1 MSEKRCNPGVT
12 HQGVQRESPERVHT
26 RTICLQHRRERLRL
40 MPIAL
45 AVLLAVVI
53 LFTLVVGFKSIRL
66 VPQARVVI
74 VQRLGRYLKTRGS
87 GPVFVI
93 PFVDKI
99 LPTIDLREQVVPFPP
114 QAVITSDNVGIQVAT
129 VVYYQIIDA
138 KNSSYAV
145 VDLVGAMEQLT
156 ITTLRNVIGG
166 LTLDRTLTSRE
177 DINAK
182 MRVSLDEVT
191 EGWGVRVTRVEL
203 KDIIPP
209 HEVQLAM
216 EKQMQAEREKRAA
229 ILRADGMKQ
238 AAILEAEG
246 KKQAAILMAEGRRQ
260 SLILQAEG
268 DGQALVTV
276 QTAQAEAIQV
286 VFAALTTSPATP
298 EILKYL
304 YIQALP
310 KIAEGTANKLF
321 IVPSDLQ
328 NIASL
333 GATFSAASSNGQ
345 ADSALTALPPPVREG

>member
-1 MSEKRCNPGVT
+1 MAVGLEVFLGLV
-12 HQGVQRESPERVHT
+12 
-26 RTICLQHRRERLRL
+26 
-40 MPIAL
+40 
-45 AVLLAVVI
+45 VLLVLI
-53 LFTLVVGFKSIRL
+53 IGFKSIRL

-74 VQRLGRYLKTRGS
+74 VQRLGRYLKTAGS

-114 QAVITSDNVGIQVAT
+114 QPVITSDNVGIQVAT

-145 VDLVGAMEQLT
+145 VDLVAAMEQLT

-177 DINAK
+177 EINQK
-182 MRVSLDEVT
+182 MRVALDEVT

-209 HEVQLAM
+209 HDVQQAM

-229 ILRADGMKQ
+229 VLRAEGLKQAAVLEAEGLKQ
-238 AAILEAEG
+238 AAILTAEG
-246 KKQAAILMAEGRRQ
+246 KRQAVM
-260 SLILQAEG
+260 LQAEG
-268 DGQALVTV
+268 DAKALVTV
-276 QTAQAEAIQV
+276 QKAQAEAIEV
-286 VFAALTTSPATP
+286 VFDALTRSHATP

-310 KIAEGTANKLF
+310 KMAEGTANKLF
-321 IVPSDLQ
+321 VVPSQLED
-328 NIASL
+328 IATL
-333 GATFSAASSNGQ
+333 GATFSAAAPNGQ
-345 ADSALTALPPPVREG
+345 AGAASALTEVPAKPAGRP